1 MITVLKKILDSL
13 FSLRTTLWLLGFML
27 VLMLAGAVIMPG
39 ERAFQQLRTMPLFD
53 WIGEQ
58 PAGTTWWLWGLIGLL
73 SLLTVN
79 TFFCSVESIIKKRR
93 VTQWLLL
100 ISPQVI
106 HIGFLFVLLA
116 HLLSS
121 LYAYE
126 KMTTI
131 YEGALIKL
139 DDSMA
144 LKIKDIDVDI
154 DYYGYISDWKV
165 DVAYVSKGTTIVEDS
180 IKPNDPS
187 DKQGLN
193 INVKNVRP
201 YPRKVA
207 YLQISYEP
215 GARWALVGGIL
226 FMIGIVTLIALKIR
240 LEK

>member
-1 MITVLKKILDSL
+1 MKNALKHISALF
-13 FSLRTTLWLLGFML
+13 FSLRTTLWLLGLML

-39 ERAFQQLRTMPLFD
+39 HEAFQQLRTMPLFD
-53 WIGEQ
+53 WIYKQ
-58 PAGTTWWLWGLIGLL
+58 PRGATWWLWGLIGLL
-73 SLLTVN
+73 LLLTVN
-79 TFFCSVESIIKKRR
+79 TLFCSVESVIKKRR

-106 HIGFLFVLLA
+106 HIGFLFMLLA

-126 KMTTI
+126 KITTV
-131 YEGALIKL
+131 YEGALVKL
-139 DDSMA
+139 DEGMA
-144 LKIKDIDVDI
+144 LKIKDIDIDI

-165 DVAYVSKGTTIVEDS
+165 AVAYVSNGKTIVQDI
-180 IKPNDPS
+180 IKPNNPS
-187 DKQGLN
+187 DKKGLN

-201 YPRKVA
+201 YPRKIA

-226 FMIGIVTLIALKIR
+226 FMIGIVTLIALKMR
-240 LEK
+240 MEK